1 VVLFGTLYAAAG
13 ARYLS
18 QGGFLACLLILF
30 PLVTWLWVR
39 TEARHRALEPL
50 RRLGRVTLGLM
61 AAVLTVPMI
70 TLMPLFWL
78 DSQLPPAAG
87 LSPFL
92 APVMSIVLV
101 SIVLVVLVNVTG
113 GLVIGGR
120 ALLGTLPASRA

>member
-1 VVLFGTLYAAAG
+1 VILFGTLYAVAG

-18 QGGFLACLLILF
+18 QGGFLACLVVLF

-50 RRLGRVTLGLM
+50 RRLGRATLGLV
-61 AAVLTVPMI
+61 AAILTIPMV

-78 DSQLPPAAG
+78 DSQLPPEAG
-87 LSPFL
+87 LSWLL
-92 APVMSIVLV
+92 APIMSIVLV
-101 SIVLVVLVNVTG
+101 SIALVVLVNVIG

-120 ALLGTLPASRA
+120 ALLGPRPAPRA